1 LQGKNTAWLIIRR
14 KKRMEKMY
22 IIGENIHII
31 SEKVKE
37 ALANR
42 DAKFFQDLAV
52 RQVEAGAQALD
63 LNLGPRKKDGEE
75 VFPWMVDAVEA
86 VVDVPLSFDS
96 TNLLGIEAGLKKVT
110 KAQPIINSTSAEP
123 ERLEKVPLLAK
134 QYNAR
139 LIALTMG
146 TSGIPIAADER
157 VNIAVETLIPRM
169 MEIDYPMENLIIDP
183 LVLTVSGCQE
193 YCPHLIEAVRTLQYA
208 WDPPPNISVGLSN
221 VSNAVPNENRPLIN
235 RVYGAMLMGVGLQ
248 MMIANPMDIEQQ
260 ETIRI
265 IEERDESTAVGR
277 LYLKIADR
285 IAAMEEPQF
294 DDVDPSDPEQM
305 AIWKTVQIL
314 LNKVIYADGY
324 LNQ

>member
-1 LQGKNTAWLIIRR
+1 
-14 KKRMEKMY
+14 MY

-37 ALANR
+37 ALTNR
-42 DAKFFQDLAV
+42 NAKFFQELAV
-52 RQVEAGAQALD
+52 KQVEAGAQALD
-63 LNLGPRKKDGEE
+63 LNLGPRKKDGEI
-75 VFPWMVDAVEA
+75 VFPWMVETVEA

-96 TNLLGIEAGLKKVT
+96 TNLVGIEAGLKKVT
-110 KAQPIINSTSAEP
+110 KAQPIINSTSAEA

-134 QYNAR
+134 KYDTK

-146 TSGIPIAADER
+146 AGGIPIGADER
-157 VNIAVETLIPRM
+157 VNIAVEILIPRM
-169 MEIDYPMENLIIDP
+169 MEIDFPMSNLIIDP
-183 LVLTVSGCQE
+183 LVLTVSGCQQ

-208 WDPPPNISVGLSN
+208 WDPAPAISVGLSN
-221 VSNAVPNENRPLIN
+221 VSNAVPSENRALIN

-248 MMIANPMDIEQQ
+248 MMIANPLDEALKAMV
-260 ETIRI
+260 RI

-277 LYLKIADR
+277 LYIKIADR
-285 IAAMEEPQF
+285 IAAMEEPMIE
-294 DDVDPSDPEQM
+294 DVDMNDPEQV

-324 LNQ
+324 LQQ

>member
-1 LQGKNTAWLIIRR
+1 
-14 KKRMEKMY
+14 MY

-37 ALANR
+37 ALTNR

-52 RQVEAGAQALD
+52 KQVEAGAQALD
-63 LNLGPRKKDGEE
+63 LNLGPRKKDGTE
-75 VFPWMVDAVEA
+75 VFPWIVNAVQA

-96 TNLLGIEAGLKKVT
+96 TNLAGIEAGLRCIT

-146 TSGIPIAADER
+146 SSGIPVAADER
-157 VNIAVETLIPRM
+157 VNIAVEKLIPRM
-169 MEIDYPMENLIIDP
+169 MEIDYSMDNLIIDP

-193 YCPHLIEAVRTLQYA
+193 YCPQLIEAVRTLQYA
-208 WDPPPNISVGLSN
+208 WDPAPAISVGLSN
-221 VSNAVPNENRPLIN
+221 VSNAVPNANRPLIN
-235 RVYGAMLMGVGLQ
+235 RVYLAMLMGVGLQ
-248 MMIANPMDIEQQ
+248 MMIANPMDEKQNEVIRVIEN
-260 ETIRI
+260 
-265 IEERDESTAVGR
+265 RDDSTSVGR

-285 IAAMEEPQF
+285 IAAMEEPQVE
-294 DDVDPSDPEQM
+294 DVDFSDPEQVE
-305 AIWKTVQIL
+305 IWKTVQVL
-314 LNKVIYADGY
+314 LNKVIYADSY
-324 LNQ
+324 LEQ